1 MRAPATTTTR
11 GPALGSPPWH
21 RPRFAE
27 AGGWLQPASPGLS
40 QSLSAAPAMASVSP
54 ASRCMSKHKLNHKQ
68 APVGQKQH
76 FLQENSEQGLFT
88 IKSIQKRPWLL
99 RALHESAQQSE
110 GLS

>member
-1 MRAPATTTTR
+1 
-11 GPALGSPPWH
+11 
-21 RPRFAE
+21 
-27 AGGWLQPASPGLS
+27 
-40 QSLSAAPAMASVSP
+40 
-54 ASRCMSKHKLNHKQ
+54 MSKHKLNHKQ